1 MNRDAIGR
9 TYYTADELADILY
22 ANPAVDLSGFL
33 VEDPAQYNKSVK
45 DTWAEFESLRE
56 YFAFE
61 GSVEMF
67 DEACQ
72 AQWHMPAEYQDLD
85 IAAWILSQCHTEAEL
100 QRCGEELLLYQ
111 QRDLFDLLRWLKY
124 FVDTMREHNIVW
136 GVGRGSSVA
145 SYVLYLFGVH
155 RVNSMYYDLNITEF
169 LK

>member
-9 TYYTADELADILY
+9 SYYTADELADILY

-67 DEACQ
+67 DEFPEVLRLRA
-72 AQWHMPAEYQDLD
+72 AARDEVVVVGEDGPRLDLPAVEIGFGKQVKFE
-85 IAAWILSQCHTEAEL
+85 QVEA
-100 QRCGEELLLYQ
+100 
-111 QRDLFDLLRWLKY
+111 
-124 FVDTMREHNIVW
+124 
-136 GVGRGSSVA
+136 SVA
-145 SYVLYLFGVH
+145 AKERSFVQRACGH
-155 RVNSMYYDLNITEF
+155 EVNSVFAQAMDWCVRPWAFEKNFVRRRWRCLARVGV
-169 LK
+169 

>member
-72 AQWHMPAEYQDLD
+72 GQWRMPAEYQ
-85 IAAWILSQCHTEAEL
+85 
-100 QRCGEELLLYQ
+100 
-111 QRDLFDLLRWLKY
+111 
-124 FVDTMREHNIVW
+124 
-136 GVGRGSSVA
+136 
-145 SYVLYLFGVH
+145 
-155 RVNSMYYDLNITEF
+155 
-169 LK
+169 